1 MINKNSAVTA
11 LILIVMFVCP
21 GIGQTVEV
29 MSYNIKYDNVN
40 DTVNNWNDRKA
51 AMVDLL
57 KKRNPEFIGM
67 QEVLHRQLMYL
78 NESLPDYNFIG
89 VGRDDGKEKGEFS
102 PILYDSTKFRL
113 LDSNTFWLS
122 KTPDKISVGWDA
134 AMERIC
140 SYGLF
145 QNKSSK
151 RKVWVFN
158 THFDHIGIKARKNS
172 AKLILKKIKQLNRQK
187 LPVILMGD
195 FNATTDNVAIKDL
208 LKDGLLVDLCEEQ
221 MKTFNFWKA
230 DLVKGLRIDHIF
242 VAPSLNK
249 VEARVAV
256 ASDPPASDHHP
267 VVMTIDFIMREKP

>member
-158 THFDHIGIKARKNS
+158 THFDRIYEK
-172 AKLILKKIKQLNRQK
+172 ILNHDK
-187 LPVILMGD
+187 
-195 FNATTDNVAIKDL
+195 FSSDND
-208 LKDGLLVDLCEEQ
+208 
-221 MKTFNFWKA
+221 
-230 DLVKGLRIDHIF
+230 
-242 VAPSLNK
+242 
-249 VEARVAV
+249 
-256 ASDPPASDHHP
+256 
-267 VVMTIDFIMREKP
+267 